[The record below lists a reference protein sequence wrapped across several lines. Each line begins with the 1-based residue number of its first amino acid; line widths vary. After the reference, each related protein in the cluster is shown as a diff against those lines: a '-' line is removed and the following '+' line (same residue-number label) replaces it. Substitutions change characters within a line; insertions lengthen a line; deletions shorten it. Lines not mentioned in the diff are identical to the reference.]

1 MSGRLR
7 VTGCLCLGHPDGG
20 ISLSRQVEVQC
31 LLLLEVLGGSHK
43 HAVDGA
49 VKKLTKLWK
58 EVRSWW
64 EVGCACLHLCRRALP
79 HRRLPPLQ
87 NPGLVEQ
94 YFSAILSLEP
104 NQNYAGMLGLL
115 VQFCTSHK
123 EMDVVGQHKASV
135 PRGDSGSAASGSGGR
150 AREPAVSGG
159 LSPCLL

>member
-1 MSGRLR
+1 M
-7 VTGCLCLGHPDGG
+7 
-20 ISLSRQVEVQC
+20 QC

-58 EVRSWW
+58 EVRQPV
-64 EVGCACLHLCRRALP
+64 EVGNALSAP
-79 HRRLPPLQ
+79 RLPSGSPLSASLQ
-87 NPGLVEQ
+87 SPGLVEQ

-123 EMDVVGQHKASV
+123 EMDVVTQHKASV
-135 PRGDSGSAASGSGGR
+135 QRGDSGSRGKE
-150 AREPAVSGG
+150 RELT
-159 LSPCLL
+159 LSRVL